1 MNPAQVVKRGRRV
14 AKRVMTDRV
23 DILRPTGG
31 WTEDGDGNQVPATS
45 TVNSAVKAWI
55 RPIAQNSRIVESGG
69 QPVTLLAYDVLLP
82 HDVSGIEIDDL
93 VVVTS
98 SDGTDL
104 QGRTLTVV
112 DVTWGTHQV
121 ARRLVCRAQTG
132 G

>member
-1 MNPAQVVKRGRRV
+1 MNPAQVVKRGRKV
-14 AKRVMTDRV
+14 AQRVMTDRV
-23 DILRPTGG
+23 DILRPTGEY
-31 WTEDGDGNQVPATS
+31 TVDVDGNRVPAT
-45 TVNSAVKAWI
+45 TVVHSSVKAWI

-82 HDVSGIEIDDL
+82 HSIAGIDIDDL
-93 VVVTS
+93 VDVTV

-132 G
+132 Q